1 MAEVEQVDRISN
13 LPDALLLEILSFLS
27 TKEAVATSI
36 LSKRW
41 KFFWTQVPVL
51 NFSMYGSVSVNC
63 FNAFVD
69 RVLICNDTKSLR
81 LCQFKCTCRRIV
93 NALQYYKW
101 IRNIMRRDVVEIDL
115 NLKRGKLPSGI
126 FSNEKLMVLKLTD
139 FYSPL
144 RNSIHLPNLLT
155 LHLTRIKFSEKFSLD
170 DILMRLPR
178 LEELIIL
185 NCFILQNMCIRSS
198 SLKRLNL
205 FDLYRM
211 EEDKIDTIVA
221 VPSLEYLCIDD
232 FILDCKFDIMPS
244 LTEARLHIR
253 FRDSF
258 REQVFKFLQQVSN
271 NLMTLE
277 LQVDITKVSLGGD
290 EHDQMSLF
298 PHLKHLVVK
307 GRNCRLIKCSKLSWR
322 YLVLWILQR
331 APNLVSLDYSV
342 KSNVCYCSPVLAT
355 YLPKCRIPTLEVVN
369 ISLFEWGK
377 ADKRVLEYLLK
388 NAVNLKVLTINLKDT
403 VYGKTIAALTRLF
416 NVPRASSVYVKAKTI
431 QFLKLYNVSYCAG
444 VCNLNLYEWTI
455 PLHIRF

>member
-1 MAEVEQVDRISN
+1 MAEVEQVDRISD

-41 KFFWTQVPVL
+41 KFVWTQVPVL
-51 NFSMYGSVSVNC
+51 NFSTSGSVSVYC
-63 FNAFVD
+63 FNAFMD
-69 RVLICNDTKSLR
+69 RVLICNDTQSLR
-81 LCQFKCTCRRIV
+81 LFQLKCTCRRTV
-93 NALQYYKW
+93 NALQYYSW

-115 NLKRGKLPSGI
+115 NLRRGNLPSGI

-139 FYSPL
+139 FDSPF

-155 LHLTRIKFSEKFSLD
+155 LHLTRIKFSDDFSFD

-178 LEELIIL
+178 LEELIIRD
-185 NCFILQNMCIRSS
+185 CFGVQNICIRSS
-198 SLKRLNL
+198 SIKRLNL
-205 FDLYRM
+205 FDL
-211 EEDKIDTIVA
+211 EDEIDTTVA
-221 VPSLEYLCIDD
+221 APSLEYLCIDQ
-232 FILDCKFDIMPS
+232 FLLDCKFDNMPS
-244 LTEARLHIR
+244 LVEARLHIYR
-253 FRDSF
+253 SVYF

-277 LQVDITKVSLGGD
+277 LQVDITEVSLGGD
-290 EHDQMSLF
+290 EHDQMPLF

-369 ISLFEWGK
+369 ISLFEWGN

-388 NAVNLKVLTINLKDT
+388 NAVNLKVLTINPT
-403 VYGKTIAALTRLF
+403 
-416 NVPRASSVYVKAKTI
+416 N
-431 QFLKLYNVSYCAG
+431 
-444 VCNLNLYEWTI
+444 
-455 PLHIRF
+455 